1 MTILQTVENAAVAA
15 RLGEFHK
22 CAQLIALHGLGVN
35 HPDAERATPRVQ
47 SILRGLA
54 APIDTVAGG
63 AAIAELG
70 MISEAFSTSL
80 IGLSVFDTV
89 LANGMRRV
97 PLRSRGVVLTTAPS
111 GSGNIAEG
119 APKPVSEMA
128 FGSAILDPAK
138 AVAIVAA
145 SVELLALGSGAGSL
159 FSEELRKAVARATDA
174 IFLASL
180 IATTTPLVSAGT
192 SFANLLQDL
201 GALLAAVDAQP
212 GSKIYLVIPPAIA
225 KQWALMANP
234 AGGLAFPRLSIT
246 TGGPLAAGVE
256 ALISDQL
263 PANRLLLLVTDGL
276 VGNAEGF
283 AFSKLRQG
291 DIEVTSTPDQ
301 TPTAATQLRSLWQSN
316 LAALLCERWFGAEV
330 VRPRALAS
338 LSY

>member
-1 MTILQTVENAAVAA
+1 
-15 RLGEFHK
+15 
-22 CAQLIALHGLGVN
+22 
-35 HPDAERATPRVQ
+35 
-47 SILRGLA
+47 
-54 APIDTVAGG
+54 
-63 AAIAELG
+63 
-70 MISEAFSTSL
+70 
-80 IGLSVFDTV
+80 
-89 LANGMRRV
+89 
-97 PLRSRGVVLTTAPS
+97 
-111 GSGNIAEG
+111 
-119 APKPVSEMA
+119 
-128 FGSAILDPAK
+128 
-138 AVAIVAA
+138 
-145 SVELLALGSGAGSL
+145 
-159 FSEELRKAVARATDA
+159 
-174 IFLASL
+174 
-180 IATTTPLVSAGT
+180 
-192 SFANLLQDL
+192 L